1 MGRKTTSPVPQASQ
15 QVTQQPSAP
24 ADNMDIVP
32 DGDFAGLRTE
42 DVMRAL
48 TEQIHDVVGGV
59 SIEAA
64 CATFDMALGELLM
77 VAQHANGDAYAKMA
91 GIKFCETAL
100 PYALLPVDA
109 PVTYNDA
116 RKVRGRRI

>member
-1 MGRKTTSPVPQASQ
+1 MGRKTIQKSAQSTSPIEA
-15 QVTQQPSAP
+15 T
-24 ADNMDIVP
+24 DIVP
-32 DGDFAGLRTE
+32 DGDFAGMRTE

-48 TEQIHDVVGGV
+48 TEQIHDVVGEV
-59 SIEAA
+59 SIETA

-116 RKVRGRRI
+116 RRIKGKRK